1 MSELATEVIMTLRNR
16 TNKYGFL
23 AISSLFLSLSC
34 FAQTGKDTLSV
45 REETLDEVV
54 VTGYVNKPKEIY
66 TGSVFTIDSKT
77 LKSQVNTNLLEL
89 IKNNVPGFELT
100 PNNNFG
106 ADPNKLPD
114 MVIRGRSS
122 FIEGDRTNLPLFI
135 LDGVEV
141 DVRVVFNLKPSTI
154 SQISVLKDAAATT
167 YYGSKAANGVIVI
180 TSLPT
185 RIGKL
190 DVDYTNRFQ
199 ISVADLSDYN
209 LLNAAEKLEFERK
222 AGLYGNFTGS
232 SDIDVKRQKD
242 YYEKLDRV
250 KAGIN
255 TNWLKIPLRTGLT
268 QTHNVNVMGGT
279 PLFRYTLMAGIN
291 DVRGVMDKSDRRDAS
306 VRVNLTYGDF
316 SKLFLQYTARIESG
330 QSHDVPY
337 GSFADYAQLN
347 PYDAPYN
354 NHGELNTELAFG
366 MANPIYEKTLSSYIE
381 QKSRVISNSAKLRW
395 NVVKHLRL
403 EGTIALTQTQNDNET
418 FFSPRSVKFNYT
430 DKAKRGS
437 FDILHSNATDFSANA
452 FAVWSKAFKA
462 HQVIATLGLN
472 LQATENESN
481 GFTAIGIL
489 SDKIDHASQAATFAE
504 GSTPKGGKD
513 KARMFGGYLNVQ
525 YIFENKY
532 FIDASFRR
540 EGSSKFGT
548 SERYAPF
555 SMIALGWNLH
565 KERFLENTPIN
576 LLKIRTSIGTV
587 GNVSFSPYQAQLAY
601 RYHANYIYNN
611 EIGAMPVALV
621 NPNLKW
627 ERTTKANFGL
637 DFSLFADR
645 LSGSFDIYKNTT
657 NNLVMTVSKPL
668 HTGFANAKENLGQ
681 IRNSGYELSLRGR
694 IIDGKFWGL
703 NAYVTAS
710 HNRNRIVKI
719 SDYLRNQNAENAKQS
734 NKLPVAIYAEGESL
748 TALKVMRSAGIN
760 PANGK
765 EIFVVKDGKQT
776 YTYNYNDRIVVG
788 DLTPTLQGAFGL
800 AANAGNFSLSVS
812 FTYRL
817 GATIYNATLA
827 NKVEGI
833 NPMHNVDRRA
843 FYNRWQNPGDNALYK
858 HIAAQEITPPT
869 SRFVKKEYAL
879 DGTSLMLGYDVPN
892 GLCQLL
898 HIQYARLTFS
908 MGQFLHLSTIK
919 RERGLAYPFANIYEL
934 GLNIKI

>member
-1 MSELATEVIMTLRNR
+1 MALIHRD
-16 TNKYGFL
+16 NKYVFTT
-23 AISSLFLSLSC
+23 ISLLFVSLLCL
-34 FAQTGKDTLSV
+34 AQTHKDTTSIHQ
-45 REETLDEVV
+45 EMLDEVV
-54 VTGYVNKPKEIY
+54 VTGYINKPKEIY
-66 TGSVFTIDSKT
+66 TGSAFTIDRKT
-77 LKSQVNTNLLEL
+77 IKSQVNTNLLEL

-100 PNNNFG
+100 PDNNKG
-106 ADPNKLPD
+106 SDPNKLPD
-114 MVIRGRSS
+114 MIIRGRSS
-122 FIEGDRTNLPLFI
+122 FIEGDHTNLPLFI

-141 DVRVVFNLKPSTI
+141 DVRVVFSLKPSTI

-180 TSLPT
+180 TSLPS

-190 DVDYTNRFQ
+190 DIDYSNRFQ
-199 ISVADLSDYN
+199 VSVADLSDYN

-222 AGLYGNFTGS
+222 AGLYGRFIGN

-242 YYEKLDRV
+242 YYARLDRV
-250 KAGIN
+250 KAGVN
-255 TNWLKIPLRTGLT
+255 TNWLKMPLRTGLS
-268 QTHNVNVMGGT
+268 QTHNINIMGGT

-291 DVRGVMDKSDRRDAS
+291 DVRGVMDKSDRRDGS

-316 SKLFLQYTARIESG
+316 SKFFLQYTALIMGG

-337 GSFADYAQLN
+337 GSFSDYTRLN
-347 PYDAPYN
+347 PYDEPYN
-354 NHGELNTELAFG
+354 SYGELNNHLAFG
-366 MANPIYEKTLSSYIE
+366 MANPIFEKTLSSYIL
-381 QKSRVISNSAKLRW
+381 QKNKVVTNSAKVRW
-395 NVVKHLRL
+395 NILKHLRL
-403 EGTIALTQTQNDNET
+403 EATASLTQTQNDNET
-418 FFSPRSVKFNYT
+418 FYSPHSVKFHYT

-437 FDILHSNATDFSANA
+437 FDIMHSESTDFSANA
-452 FAVWSKAFKA
+452 FLVWAKAIKK
-462 HQVIATLGLN
+462 HQVITTLGLN
-472 LQATENESN
+472 LQATDNESN

-489 SDKIDHASQAATFAE
+489 SDKIDHASQAAAFAE

-525 YIFENKY
+525 YVFENKY
-532 FIDASFRR
+532 FVDASFRR

-555 SMIALGWNLH
+555 CMIGLGWNIH
-565 KERFLENTPIN
+565 KERFFSDSPIN
-576 LLKIRTSIGTV
+576 LLKLRTSIGTV
-587 GNVSFSPYQAQLAY
+587 GNVSFNPYQAQLAY

-627 ERTTKANFGL
+627 ERTIKANLGL
-637 DFSLFADR
+637 DFSLFSDR

-657 NNLVMTVSKPL
+657 NNVVMTISKPL

-694 IIDGKFWGL
+694 IINSRLWGL
-703 NAYVTAS
+703 NAYFTAS
-710 HNRNRIVKI
+710 HNHNVIVKI
-719 SDYLRNQNAENAKQS
+719 SDYLRNQNAHNAKLS
-734 NKLPVAIYAEGESL
+734 GRLPAAIYAEGESL
-748 TALKVMRSAGIN
+748 TALKVMLSAGIN
-760 PANGK
+760 PSNGK
-765 EIFVVKDGKQT
+765 EIFIGQDGEQT
-776 YTYNYNDRIVVG
+776 YTYNYNARRVVG

-800 AANAGNFSLSVS
+800 AANISNFSLTIS
-812 FTYRL
+812 FNYRL
-817 GATIYNATLA
+817 GATIYNGTLA

-833 NPMHNVDRRA
+833 NPMYNADKRV
-843 FYNRWQNPGDNALYK
+843 FYNRWQKPGDKAIYK
-858 HIAAQEITPPT
+858 HIAAQEDTSPT

-879 DGTSLMLGYDVPN
+879 EGTSLMLGYDVPN
-892 GLCQLL
+892 SLCKLAHL
-898 HIQYARLTFS
+898 QYVRFTFS